1 MLLLNKKHI
10 ILFLLINNF
19 CFCLT
24 KSQVKTD
31 SVSYFINNKKP
42 LKALTY
48 TKKKAVYLLELKKYQ
63 SYCAIMHQR
72 AQLFEDLNDR
82 ENAIKTLLEYSK
94 IAEKF
99 KLTEHILNYN
109 RKLAHLYISSFN
121 FTNAK
126 KYLYTSK
133 KIALKIND
141 IEKLIDVYQT
151 FYRFHKQIG
160 SDSINYYY
168 SKHADLAHRSKNI
181 MNIIA
186 YHENSLYIYTEK
198 SDFKKA
204 KYHIEKAI
212 ELAKKNNLRKFIVS
226 ETSNYGAYL
235 IYIKKYQE
243 AIKLYKESL
252 KDFKEGESI
261 NVKANSL
268 LNLSYAYE
276 MIGDYKNAM
285 FYNNQYLELSDE
297 ITSGRLAQSTQEI
310 EIKYQLEK
318 AEEEFKNKTQAII
331 YKQKRNQKIIYL
343 LAALFILLG
352 GISYFYYQNLK
363 LKQYNKL
370 KDINSDLQG
379 KIISATIDGQEQ
391 ERVKIS
397 EILHDSV
404 SATLSSVGL
413 HLSAFESSLND
424 EQRDDLKKT
433 RSLLKQAHD
442 KVRDLSH
449 ELVPPLLV
457 KFGLQFA
464 LRDLCEN
471 HSNSLIKF
479 HFSSELP
486 NTKKFKHDL
495 EIKLYY
501 IVSELF
507 NNAIKHSKASDVH
520 LKLYEDNRKKL
531 VLSVEDNG
539 KGFNAKETQLG
550 FGLTQI
556 KARVKNMRG
565 NIKIE
570 SEDNQGTKI
579 TIELPQS

>member
-1 MLLLNKKHI
+1 VNKKIFFI
-10 ILFLLINNF
+10 INLFIF
-19 CFCLT
+19 CFHLCFT
-24 KSQVKTD
+24 QVKTD
-31 SVSYFINNKKP
+31 SIQYYIELNKP
-42 LKALTY
+42 FNALSY
-48 TKKKAVYLLELKKYQ
+48 TKRIADSYLKEKQYHN
-63 SYCAIMHQR
+63 YCLIMYKR
-72 AQLFEDLNDR
+72 AELFEDLNDS
-82 ENAIKTLLEYSK
+82 ENALKTLFEYAK
-94 IAEKF
+94 IAEKQ
-99 KLTEHILNYN
+99 KLDDDILKFNLKAAN
-109 RKLAHLYISSFN
+109 LNITNFN
-121 FTNAK
+121 FSNAK
-126 KYLYTSK
+126 KFLNKAK
-133 KIALKIND
+133 KIANRSKSNNKLRDTYQVFFRFHSISESDSAKYYLNKIEILSLIDKDPYVLAKFYNNSFAYYTSIND
-141 IEKLIDVYQT
+141 FEKSKKYIEKLIDLT
-151 FYRFHKQIG
+151 PSLKDNKI
-160 SDSINYYY
+160 
-168 SKHADLAHRSKNI
+168 KNI
-181 MNIIA
+181 AFTNYGSYLIQV
-186 YHENSLYIYTEK
+186 EK
-198 SDFKKA
+198 NYS
-204 KYHIEKAI
+204 KAI
-212 ELAKKNNLRKFIVS
+212 EIYKF
-226 ETSNYGAYL
+226 L
-235 IYIKKYQE
+235 LK
-243 AIKLYKESL
+243 SL
-252 KDFKEGESI
+252 KEGEDIKS
-261 NVKANSL
+261 KSEAL
-268 LNLSYAYE
+268 LNISAAYE
-276 MIGDYKNAM
+276 LLGNYKKAM
-285 FYNNQYLELSDE
+285 EYNNMYLEVREL
-297 ITSGRLAQSTQEI
+297 INSGKIKSITQEI
-310 EIKYQLEK
+310 ETKYQLEK
-318 AEEEFKNKTQAII
+318 AEEEFKNKTQAIL

-556 KARVKNMRG
+556 KARVKNMKG

>member
-1 MLLLNKKHI
+1 MNKKIYLI
-10 ILFLLINNF
+10 ISLVQF
-19 CFCLT
+19 CFHLGYA
-24 KSQVKTD
+24 QVKTD
-31 SVSYFINNKKP
+31 SVSYYINNKKP
-42 LKALTY
+42 LRALTY
-48 TKKKAVYLLELKKYQ
+48 TQKKTNYLLKLKKYNN
-63 SYCAIMHQR
+63 YCSVMHQR

-94 IAEKF
+94 IANEY
-99 KLTEHILNYN
+99 KLNDHILNYN
-109 RKLAHLYISSFN
+109 RKLANLYITSLN
-121 FTNAK
+121 FSQAK

-133 KIALKIND
+133 KIAKKSKD
-141 IEKLIDVYQT
+141 IEKLIDVYQA
-151 FYRFHKQIG
+151 FFRFHKQIE
-160 SDSINYYY
+160 SDSIEYYY
-168 SKHADLAHRSKNI
+168 KKHSELTKLSKNVVNKI
-181 MNIIA
+181 KH
-186 YHENSLYIYTEK
+186 HENSFYLSTEK
-198 SDFKKA
+198 KDFQKA
-204 KYHIEKAI
+204 KYHIEEAI
-212 ELAKKNNLRKFIVS
+212 SLSKKNNLKEFIS
-226 ETSNYGAYL
+226 KETNNYGVFL
-235 IYIKKYQE
+235 IYSKKYKE
-243 AIKLYKESL
+243 AIELL
-252 KDFKEGESI
+252 KNFSDDFIEGEFI
-261 NVKANSL
+261 NTKANVY
-268 LNLSYAYE
+268 LNLSYSYE
-276 MIGDYKNAM
+276 MIGDYKNALL
-285 FYNNQYLELSDE
+285 YNNKYLELNDE
-297 ITSGRLAQSTQEI
+297 IMSGRLEQSTQEI
-310 EIKYQLEK
+310 ETKYQLEK
-318 AEEEFKNKTQAII
+318 AEEEFKNKTQAILF
-331 YKQKRNQKIIYL
+331 KQKRNQKIIYL
-343 LAALFILLG
+343 MAALFILLG

-413 HLSAFESSLND
+413 HLSAFETSLNE

-486 NTKKFKHDL
+486 NTKKFRHDL

-501 IVSELF
+501 IVSELL
-507 NNAIKHSKASDVH
+507 NNVIKHSKASEVH
-520 LKLYEDNRKKL
+520 LNLLEDNRKKL
-531 VLSVEDNG
+531 ILSVKDNG

-570 SEDNQGTKI
+570 SVDNQGTEI
-579 TIELPQS
+579 IIELPQF

>member
-1 MLLLNKKHI
+1 M
-10 ILFLLINNF
+10 
-19 CFCLT
+19 T
-24 KSQVKTD
+24 KNQVKTD
-31 SVSYFINNKKP
+31 SISYYISIKKP
-42 LKALTY
+42 LKALSY
-48 TKKKAVYLLELKKYQ
+48 TKKKSNYLLDLKKYDG
-63 SYCAIMHQR
+63 YCSIMHQR

-94 IAEKF
+94 IADKYN
-99 KLTEHILNYN
+99 LTNHILNYN
-109 RKLAHLYISSFN
+109 RKLANLYISSLN
-121 FTNAK
+121 FSNAK

-133 KIALKIND
+133 KIALKSND
-141 IEKLIDVYQT
+141 IEKLIEVYQA
-151 FYRFHKQIG
+151 FFRYHKQID
-160 SDSINYYY
+160 SDSLDFYYK
-168 SKHADLAHRSKNI
+168 KHAELSSKSKNVSD
-181 MNIIA
+181 IIT
-186 YHENSLYIYTEK
+186 YHDNALYVYTEK
-198 SDFKKA
+198 KDFIKA
-204 KYHIEKAI
+204 KFHIEKAI
-212 ELAKKNNLRKFIVS
+212 ELARKYNLRKFLVT

-235 IYIKKYQE
+235 IYVKKYKE

-252 KDFKEGESI
+252 KDFKDGEFI
-261 NVKANSL
+261 NVKASSL
-268 LNLSYAYE
+268 LNLSYSYE

-285 FYNNQYLELSDE
+285 FYNNKYLEIYDE
-297 ITSGRLAQSTQEI
+297 IMSGRLEQSTQEI
-310 EIKYQLEK
+310 ETKYQVEK
-318 AEEEFKNKTQAII
+318 AEEEFKNKTQAIL

-343 LAALFILLG
+343 MAALFILLG
-352 GISYFYYQNLK
+352 GISYFFYQNLR

-413 HLSAFESSLND
+413 HLSAFESSLNE
-424 EQRDDLKKT
+424 EQREDLKKT

-471 HSNSLIKF
+471 HSNSIIKF
-479 HFSSELP
+479 FFSSELP
-486 NTKKFKHDL
+486 NTKKFKHDF
-495 EIKLYY
+495 EIKIYY

-507 NNAIKHSKASDVH
+507 NNAIKHSKATEVYLNLH
-520 LKLYEDNRKKL
+520 EDNRKRL
-531 VLSVEDNG
+531 VIFVQDNG
-539 KGFNAKETQLG
+539 KGFNTKETQLG

-556 KARVKNMRG
+556 KARVKNMKG
-565 NIKIE
+565 NLIID
-570 SEDNQGTKI
+570 SEENAGTKI
-579 TIELPQS
+579 TIELPHS

>member
-1 MLLLNKKHI
+1 MNKKI
-10 ILFLLINNF
+10 FFSISLILF
-19 CFCLT
+19 CFHLGS
-24 KSQVKTD
+24 SQVKTD
-31 SVSYFINNKKP
+31 SIKYYINIKKP

-48 TKKKAVYLLELKKYQ
+48 TKKKSSYFLLNKKYNN
-63 SYCAIMHQR
+63 YCSIMHRR

-82 ENAIKTLLEYSK
+82 ENAIKTLIEYSK
-94 IAEKF
+94 IADKYN
-99 KLTEHILNYN
+99 LTDHILNYN
-109 RKLAHLYISSFN
+109 RKLANLYTTSLSFS
-121 FTNAK
+121 NAK

-133 KIALKIND
+133 KIALKSND
-141 IEKLIDVYQT
+141 IEKIIDVYQA
-151 FYRFHKQIG
+151 FFRFHKQIE
-160 SDSINYYY
+160 SDSIQYYY
-168 SKHADLAHRSKNI
+168 QKHAELANLSKNVLNKI
-181 MNIIA
+181 KH
-186 YHENSLYIYTEK
+186 HENSFYILTENK
-198 SDFKKA
+198 DFEKA
-204 KYHIEKAI
+204 KYHIEEAI
-212 ELAKKNNLRKFIVS
+212 NLAKKNNLREFIAK
-226 ETSNYGAYL
+226 ETNNYGVYL
-235 IYIKKYQE
+235 LNLKNYKE
-243 AIKLYKESL
+243 AIKLFKEAL
-252 KDFKEGESI
+252 QDFREGESI
-261 NVKANSL
+261 NIKANYL

-285 FYNNQYLELSDE
+285 FYNNQYLELNDE

-310 EIKYQLEK
+310 EIKYQLGK

-343 LAALFILLG
+343 MAALFILLG

-413 HLSAFESSLND
+413 HLSAFESSLNE

-486 NTKKFKHDL
+486 NTKKFKHEL

-507 NNAIKHSKASDVH
+507 NNAIKHSKASDVY

-556 KARVKNMRG
+556 KARVKNMKG

-579 TIELPQS
+579 TIEVAQS

>member
-1 MLLLNKKHI
+1 MNKKLFFI
-10 ILFLLINNF
+10 INFSLF
-19 CFCLT
+19 CFHLSF
-24 KSQVKTD
+24 SQVKTD
-31 SVSYFINNKKP
+31 SVKYFINNKKP

-48 TKKKAVYLLELKKYQ
+48 TQKKASNFLLNKNYAN
-63 SYCAIMHQR
+63 YCSTMHQR

-82 ENAIKTLLEYSK
+82 ENAIKTLIEYSK
-94 IAEKF
+94 IAEKHN
-99 KLTEHILNYN
+99 LTEHILNYN
-109 RKLAHLYISSFN
+109 RKLANLYTSSLN
-121 FTNAK
+121 FSQAK
-126 KYLYTSK
+126 KYLYASK
-133 KIALKIND
+133 KIALRTND
-141 IEKLIDVYQT
+141 SEKLIDVYQA
-151 FYRFHKQIG
+151 FFRFHKQIE
-160 SDSINYYY
+160 SDSLDFYYKIHYNLAIN
-168 SKHADLAHRSKNI
+168 SKKIS
-181 MNIIA
+181 NIITA
-186 YHENSLYIYTEK
+186 HGNSFVINIENKNFE
-198 SDFKKA
+198 KA
-204 KYHIEKAI
+204 KHHIEKAI
-212 ELAKKNNLRKFIVS
+212 ELAKQNNLRKFIVS
-226 ETSNYGAYL
+226 ETNNYGAFL
-235 IYIKKYQE
+235 IYSKKYQE
-243 AIKLYKESL
+243 AIKLFKEFL
-252 KDFKEGESI
+252 KDLNEGEFI
-261 NVKANSL
+261 NTKANVY
-268 LNLSYAYE
+268 LNLSYSYE
-276 MIGDYKNAM
+276 MIGDYKNALL
-285 FYNNQYLELSDE
+285 YNNKYLELNDE
-297 ITSGRLAQSTQEI
+297 IMSGRLEQSTQEI
-310 EIKYQLEK
+310 ETKYQLEK
-318 AEEEFKNKTQAII
+318 AEEEFKNKTQAILF
-331 YKQKRNQKIIYL
+331 KQKRNQKIIYL
-343 LAALFILLG
+343 MAALFILLG

-413 HLSAFESSLND
+413 HLSAFETSLNE

-479 HFSSELP
+479 HFSSELA
-486 NTKKFKHDL
+486 NTKKFRHDL

-501 IVSELF
+501 IVSELL
-507 NNAIKHSKASDVH
+507 NNVIKHSKASEVH
-520 LKLYEDNRKKL
+520 LNLLEDNRKKL
-531 VLSVEDNG
+531 ILSVKDNG

-570 SEDNQGTKI
+570 SVDNQGTEI
-579 TIELPQS
+579 IIELPQF